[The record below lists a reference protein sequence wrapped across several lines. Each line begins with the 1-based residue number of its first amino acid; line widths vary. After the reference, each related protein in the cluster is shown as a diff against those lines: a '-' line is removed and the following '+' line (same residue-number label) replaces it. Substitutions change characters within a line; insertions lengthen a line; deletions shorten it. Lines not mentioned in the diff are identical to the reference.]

1 MSGNHSNPR
10 PLPIGSVRWLIRHSG
25 PNRLQRR
32 ADAARKSQLLAR
44 STNMVYRRR

>member
-25 PNRLQRR
+25 PNRLQRS
-32 ADAARKSQLLAR
+32 ADAAR